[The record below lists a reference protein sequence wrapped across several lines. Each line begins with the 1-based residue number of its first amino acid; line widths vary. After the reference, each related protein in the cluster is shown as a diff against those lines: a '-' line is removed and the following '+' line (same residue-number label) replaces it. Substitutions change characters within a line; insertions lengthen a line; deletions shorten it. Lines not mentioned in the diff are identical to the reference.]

1 MFRSVSHGGRTF
13 SKDKIVYGLDDKS
26 KSLLTHKIPIK
37 SAKSMFAKHDT
48 KFKLARSG
56 HGDPLGRYP
65 EFIEPQERRSVMLSR
80 RTKTENIEA

>member
-1 MFRSVSHGGRTF
+1 
-13 SKDKIVYGLDDKS
+13 
-26 KSLLTHKIPIK
+26 
-37 SAKSMFAKHDT
+37 MFAKHDT
-48 KFKLARSG
+48 KFKLARRG